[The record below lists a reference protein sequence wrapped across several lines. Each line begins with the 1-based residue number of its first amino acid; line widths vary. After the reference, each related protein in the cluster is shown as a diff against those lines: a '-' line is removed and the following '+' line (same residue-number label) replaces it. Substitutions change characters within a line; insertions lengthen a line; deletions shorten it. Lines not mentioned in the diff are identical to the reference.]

1 MRGVKERKEKM
12 MKERREFP
20 KEITLDYARK
30 KESADGVEEVANHS
44 TLHFASECT
53 KRKLIIV
60 HPRQEYLGEGEKPNT
75 IG

>member
-1 MRGVKERKEKM
+1 MQ
-12 MKERREFP
+12 
-20 KEITLDYARK
+20 EITLDYARK
-30 KESADGVEEVANHS
+30 KGSGDGVEEVANHS